1 MGMMGNIPHYAS
13 GTVDDI
19 DPHYLKDLKLW
30 ELGSI
35 PYVWVVQIFFCSAV
49 VPLGSRSLLRRK

>member
-19 DPHYLKDLKLW
+19 DPALPDLKLW

-35 PYVWVVQIFFCSAV
+35 PYVWVMQNFFAQ
-49 VPLGSRSLLRRK
+49 P